1 METGR
6 RDAGRRAQAPVQE
19 LLLDATQACL
29 NGHWDRAATVVDD
42 ALRSYPDEGELL
54 HLKGLSLARAGNR
67 EHAVCVLRRAVLLR
81 PGSAQI
87 HYNLAVTCVEL
98 ARDDEAMVHYRHCL
112 RLDPKH
118 RDALW
123 NFGEMLRLREH
134 FAEATRCFEALESQ
148 NAHYPWLDY
157 RLGCARSG
165 GGNTT
170 GAVRSFEHEL
180 ARVDPNSP
188 AESGPYPA
196 SALVHWEYAHLLLRA
211 GDFDRGFVSYEH
223 RFQAGDR
230 TGVRCAAFESK
241 RWQGEPLAGKA
252 LLIHGEQGLGDQIMF
267 AALVPQILGE
277 IGLSG
282 RLVLAVAPPLVRLF
296 ALAWPDAAVVPHTPQ
311 APASGPWLD
320 NVDFESP
327 ICSLA
332 RWRMPADDG
341 LRAQPPYLRAPE
353 HERAVMRAR
362 LAALAPR
369 SCRSLKV
376 GLMWGSNPAPWD
388 AKAAAR
394 ATRKSIPLAELAPLA
409 GLPGITFVSLQNHD
423 LAFDAA
429 HAAFDIVDCH
439 EVLSDMAC
447 TAALIAEMDVVVSVD
462 TSVAHLAAAMG
473 TAPWLLLMERADWR
487 WGVDEGAC
495 AWYRELTQLRQL
507 EQGDWK
513 PVVADLR
520 ERLALRRSHLS
531 RVSWP

>member
-1 METGR
+1 
-6 RDAGRRAQAPVQE
+6 VQE
-19 LLLDATQACL
+19 LLLDATRACL
-29 NGHWDRAATVVDD
+29 SGQWDRAVTVVDD
-42 ALRSYPDEGELL
+42 ALLSYPDEGELL

-67 EHAVCVLRRAVLLR
+67 EHALLVLRRAALMR

-98 ARDDEAMVHYRHCL
+98 GRDDEATVHYRHCL
-112 RLDPKH
+112 RLEPKH

-123 NFGEMLRLREH
+123 NFGEMLRMREH
-134 FAEATRCFEALESQ
+134 FSEATRCFEALESQ
-148 NAHYPWLDY
+148 NVYYQWLDY

-165 GGNTT
+165 TGNST
-170 GAVRSFEHEL
+170 GAARCFDREL
-180 ARVDPNSP
+180 ARVDAAAP
-188 AESGPYPA
+188 AELGPYPA

-211 GDFDRGFVSYEH
+211 GELDRGFASYEH
-223 RFQAGDR
+223 RFEAGDR
-230 TGVRCAAFESK
+230 TGVRCAAFDAPRWKGES
-241 RWQGEPLAGKA
+241 LVGKA

-267 AALVPQILGE
+267 AALVPQVLSE

-282 RLVLAVAPPLVRLF
+282 RLVLAVSPPLVRLF
-296 ALAWPDAAVVPHTPQ
+296 ALAWPDATVVPHTPQ
-311 APASGPWLD
+311 TPAAGPWLD

-332 RWRMPADDG
+332 RWRMPADEG
-341 LRAQPPYLRAPE
+341 LRTRAPFLHASE
-353 HERAVMRAR
+353 HDRAIVRAR

-369 SCRSLKV
+369 SGGTLKV

-394 ATRKSIPLAELAPLA
+394 AQRKSIPLAELAPLA
-409 GLPGITFVSLQNHD
+409 ELSDITFVSLQNQD

-429 HAAFDIVDCH
+429 NAPFDIVDCH

-447 TAALIAEMDVVVSVD
+447 TAGLVAEMDVIVSVD

-473 TAPWLLLMERADWR
+473 AAPWVLLMERADWR
-487 WGVDEGAC
+487 WGINEGGC
-495 AWYRELTQLRQL
+495 VWYRELTQLRQL
-507 EQGDWK
+507 EHADWK

-520 ERLALRRSHLS
+520 ERLALRRTHLK
-531 RVSWP
+531 RAGQR